1 MSDRLM
7 VYSTF
12 GSAEIGS
19 VFGSGLGENGDLV
32 GLAQVGSGAGP
43 SPLNMP
49 PNHFLNKTTI
59 GLKNRDPV

>member
-32 GLAQVGSGAGP
+32 GLAQVGSGSGP
-43 SPLNMP
+43 LPPNMP
-49 PNHFLNKTTI
+49 PNHFLNMSVI
-59 GLKNRDPV
+59 GLRNGDPV